1 LQITVDSLLLSF
13 YVEFQR
19 SIEIFLTPA
28 SYSRFVLV
36 VGRMVNRVILEIG
49 QINMET
55 AGNIIYEVKDD

>member
-1 LQITVDSLLLSF
+1 
-13 YVEFQR
+13 
-19 SIEIFLTPA
+19 
-28 SYSRFVLV
+28 